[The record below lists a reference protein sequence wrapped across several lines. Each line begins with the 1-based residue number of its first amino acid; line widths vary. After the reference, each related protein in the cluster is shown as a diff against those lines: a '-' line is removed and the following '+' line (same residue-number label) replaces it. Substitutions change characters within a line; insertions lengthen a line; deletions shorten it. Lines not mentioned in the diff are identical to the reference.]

1 MPWWG
6 WMIIG
11 ALLFGSELLIVD
23 AGFYLVFLGI
33 AAALTGLVELAG
45 LGLEPWL
52 QWVLFSVIALLYAQ
66 LPARRTKGAAILWPG
81 KTDRTFSDAI
91 TAVRR
96 WLWCEWAFATPGH
109 HVAFSKL
116 SRPIRAVLLYA
127 LAPAA

>member
-1 MPWWG
+1 MTPR
-6 WMIIG
+6 MIVETFTGRWSIETTFQEMRAYLRLETTRG
-11 ALLFGSELLIVD
+11 RSEKTVLRVAPCLFG
-23 AGFYLVFLGI
+23 
-33 AAALTGLVELAG
+33 
-45 LGLEPWL
+45 
-52 QWVLFSVIALLYAQ
+52 LFSVIALLYAQ
-66 LPARRTKGAAILWPG
+66 LPARRTGAAAILWPG
-81 KTDRTFSDAI
+81 KIDRTFSDAI